1 MDTSEGLEASIAY
14 HWAEAY
20 IALEEGLYTKMY
32 THGLLAQQYELA
44 LKYPDDHVIFPKLVP
59 ERIERGARIKPAL
72 LRIARKEVK
81 QAIQA
86 HQERKKENEYE
97 TRID

>member
-1 MDTSEGLEASIAY
+1 MNTSEGLEASIAY

-44 LKYPDDHVIFPKLVP
+44 LKHPDDHVIFPKLVP
-59 ERIERGARIKPAL
+59 ERIERGARIRPAL
-72 LRIARKEVK
+72 LRVARKEVGE
-81 QAIQA
+81 AVRI
-86 HQERKKENEYE
+86 HQERSKEK
-97 TRID
+97 